1 MNNRENDWWR
11 QPLREWEKE
20 PPREIV
26 IPGRPNEERQ
36 LPEVAKPATDREYK
50 QAAER
55 IKRRLHDEPSSGN
68 SGGRGRGG
76 GGRGSVAGGID
87 GGSGGGG
94 SGAGG
99 NRNVDEAEGID
110 ACAFYLSFRYKNQR
124 RWGIYIGLECWFW
137 YAKFLFDGGVPAE
150 AAVDEAF
157 FVLYRHEYF
166 HFEVDKAIEI
176 MERGVGIST
185 GIKPNAWLDYHHSNN
200 PSLLEEALANAHAYE
215 HAGKRHKKVL
225 TRVKGLVKTIFSRH
239 GPGYRNFA
247 DVAGSKVKGDARSQL
262 ISEIM
267 GIHKNDKRFVPGL
280 QSLIRPPS
288 FLNSKNPIPRV
299 NYEGERL
306 NVFFF

>member
-1 MNNRENDWWR
+1 MNNHENDWWR
-11 QPLREWEKE
+11 QPLRKWEEE

-36 LPEVAKPATDREYK
+36 LPEVAKPATDREFK
-50 QAAER
+50 EASER
-55 IKRRLHDEPSSGN
+55 IKRRLRDEPSSGN
-68 SGGRGRGG
+68 SGGRGG

-87 GGSGGGG
+87 GGSGGG
-94 SGAGG
+94 SGGGG
-99 NRNVDEAEGID
+99 NRNGDEAEGID

-137 YAKFLFDGGVPAE
+137 YAKFLFDGGIPAE

-157 FVLYRHEYF
+157 YVLYRHEYF

-185 GIKPNAWLDYHHSNN
+185 GTKPKSWLNYHQSNN
-200 PSLLEEALANAHAYE
+200 PSFLEEALANAHAYE

-225 TRVKGLVKTIFSRH
+225 SRVKGLVKTIFSFH
-239 GPGYRNFA
+239 GPGYRDFA

-288 FLNSKNPIPRV
+288 FVNSKVPIPRV

>member
-11 QPLREWEKE
+11 QPLREWEEE

-36 LPEVAKPATDREYK
+36 LPEVAKPATDREFK
-50 QAAER
+50 EAAER
-55 IKRRLHDEPSSGN
+55 IKRRLRDEPSSGN
-68 SGGRGRGG
+68 SGGRGG

-87 GGSGGGG
+87 GGSGGG
-94 SGAGG
+94 SGGGG

-157 FVLYRHEYF
+157 FVLYRHEHF

-225 TRVKGLVKTIFSRH
+225 NRVKGLVKAIFSCH
-239 GPGYRNFA
+239 GPGYKHFA

-288 FLNSKNPIPRV
+288 FVKSKDPIPRV

>member
-1 MNNRENDWWR
+1 MNSFRNDWWR
-11 QPLREWEKE
+11 QPWREWEEE

-26 IPGRPNEERQ
+26 IPGRPNEEHN
-36 LPEVAKPATDREYK
+36 LPKVEKPATDQDFKE
-50 QAAER
+50 AAER
-55 IKRRLHDEPSSGN
+55 IKRRLRDDPSSGH
-68 SGGRGRGG
+68 SGGRGG
-76 GGRGSVAGGID
+76 GGGRGGHGGVVD
-87 GGSGGGG
+87 GPGGNGGG
-94 SGAGG
+94 AIGG
-99 NRNVDEAEGID
+99 DSDSEETNGID
-110 ACAFYLSFRYKNQR
+110 ACAYYLSFRYKNQC

-150 AAVDEAF
+150 AAVDEAIYL
-157 FVLYRHEYF
+157 LYRHEYF

-185 GIKPNAWLDYHHSNN
+185 GTKPKAWLNYHQSNN
-200 PSLLEEALANAHAYE
+200 PSLLEEALANAYAYE

-225 TRVKGLVKTIFSRH
+225 TRVKGLVKTIFSFH
-239 GPGYRNFA
+239 GPGYRDFA
-247 DVAGSKVKGDARSQL
+247 DVAESKVKGDARSQL

-288 FLNSKNPIPRV
+288 FIKSKEPIPRV
-299 NYEGERL
+299 KYEGERL

>member
-1 MNNRENDWWR
+1 MNNFENDWWR
-11 QPLREWEKE
+11 QPRREWEE
-20 PPREIV
+20 EHWGDPV
-26 IPGRPNEERQ
+26 IPGRRSEERE
-36 LPEVAKPATDREYK
+36 LPKVENPATDQDFKE
-50 QAAER
+50 AAER
-55 IKRRLHDEPSSGN
+55 IKRRLLDEPSSGN
-68 SGGRGRGG
+68 SGGRGGG
-76 GGRGSVAGGID
+76 GGRNGSVSGGID
-87 GGSGGGG
+87 GGSSGG
-94 SGAGG
+94 SGGGG
-99 NRNVDEAEGID
+99 NRNVDESEGID
-110 ACAFYLSFRYKNQR
+110 ACAYYLSFRYKNQC

-157 FVLYRHEYF
+157 YLLYRHEYF

-185 GIKPNAWLDYHHSNN
+185 GTKPKAWLNYHQSNN

-225 TRVKGLVKTIFSRH
+225 SRVKGLVKTIFSFH
-239 GPGYRNFA
+239 GPGYRDFA

-267 GIHKNDKRFVPGL
+267 GIHKKDKRFVPGL

-288 FLNSKNPIPRV
+288 FVKSKEPIPRV

-306 NVFFF
+306 NVYFF

>member
-11 QPLREWEKE
+11 QPLREWEEE

-36 LPEVAKPATDREYK
+36 LPEVAKPATDREFK
-50 QAAER
+50 EAAER
-55 IKRRLHDEPSSGN
+55 IKRRLRDEPSSGN
-68 SGGRGRGG
+68 SGGG
-76 GGRGSVAGGID
+76 GGRGSVSGGIG
-87 GGSGGGG
+87 GGSGG
-94 SGAGG
+94 GG

-185 GIKPNAWLDYHHSNN
+185 GIKPNAWLDYHHSKS

-225 TRVKGLVKTIFSRH
+225 TRVKELVKTIFSFH
-239 GPGYRNFA
+239 GPGYKHFA
-247 DVAGSKVKGDARSQL
+247 DVAGSKVKSDARSQL

-288 FLNSKNPIPRV
+288 FVKSKDPIPVV

>member
-1 MNNRENDWWR
+1 MNNHENDWWR
-11 QPLREWEKE
+11 QPLREWEEE

-26 IPGRPNEERQ
+26 IPGRPSEERQ
-36 LPEVAKPATDREYK
+36 LPEVAKPATDQDFKE
-50 QAAER
+50 AAER
-55 IKRRLHDEPSSGN
+55 IKRRLRDEPSSGN
-68 SGGRGRGG
+68 SGSRGG
-76 GGRGSVAGGID
+76 GGGRNGSVSGGID
-87 GGSGGGG
+87 GGSDGG
-94 SGAGG
+94 SGGAG
-99 NRNVDEAEGID
+99 NRNVDESEGID
-110 ACAFYLSFRYKNQR
+110 ACAYYLSFRYKYQYP
-124 RWGIYIGLECWFW
+124 WGIYIGLECWFW

-150 AAVDEAF
+150 SAVDEAF
-157 FVLYRHEYF
+157 YLLYRHEYF

-185 GIKPNAWLDYHHSNN
+185 GTKPKAWLNYHQSKS

-225 TRVKGLVKTIFSRH
+225 SRVKGLVKTIFSFH
-239 GPGYRNFA
+239 GPGYRDFA

-267 GIHKNDKRFVPGL
+267 GIHKKDKRFVPGL

-288 FLNSKNPIPRV
+288 FVKSKEPIPRV

-306 NVFFF
+306 NVYFF

>member
-1 MNNRENDWWR
+1 MNNHENDWWR
-11 QPLREWEKE
+11 QPLREWEEE

-26 IPGRPNEERQ
+26 IPGRPSEDRQ
-36 LPEVAKPATDREYK
+36 LPEVAKPATAQDFKE
-50 QAAER
+50 AAER
-55 IKRRLHDEPSSGN
+55 IKRRLRDEPSSGN
-68 SGGRGRGG
+68 SGGRGGG
-76 GGRGSVAGGID
+76 GGRGSVSGGID

-94 SGAGG
+94 SGGGG

-157 FVLYRHEYF
+157 YLLYRHEYF

-185 GIKPNAWLDYHHSNN
+185 GTKPKAWLNYHQSNN

-225 TRVKGLVKTIFSRH
+225 SRVKGLVKTIFSFH
-239 GPGYRNFA
+239 GPGYRDFA

-280 QSLIRPPS
+280 QSLISPPS
-288 FLNSKNPIPRV
+288 FLTSKEPIPRV